1 MNQSYGQRLIRDFR
15 KNKSIYFLAI
25 PIVLFYLIF
34 HYKTMYGAVIAFYN
48 YRPAKG
54 ISGSV
59 FVGLTISSPTSPAP
73 FSGAR

>member
-34 HYKTMYGAVIAFYN
+34 HYKTMYGAIIAFITTVPP
-48 YRPAKG
+48 RASAAPRLWAW
-54 ISGSV
+54 
-59 FVGLTISSPTSPAP
+59 TISSPTSPAP